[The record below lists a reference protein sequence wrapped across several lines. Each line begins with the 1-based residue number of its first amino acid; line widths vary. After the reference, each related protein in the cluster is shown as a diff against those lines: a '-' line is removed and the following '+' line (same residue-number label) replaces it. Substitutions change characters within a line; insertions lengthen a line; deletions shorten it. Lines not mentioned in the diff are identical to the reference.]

1 MLSSNNAA
9 TSLDNSDPSS
19 YKVPSYCEVTEEV
32 QEEQE
37 KGSVTVVKEER
48 ESQVEDLVTDRQF
61 IEEKIESNESKEE
74 LVDKYPHVS
83 EMLNESPQPPIN
95 ISLFENDE
103 NLQEPSTLPE
113 S

>member
-1 MLSSNNAA
+1 M
-9 TSLDNSDPSS
+9 
-19 YKVPSYCEVTEEV
+19 PSYCEVTEEV

-95 ISLFENDE
+95 ISLFENDD